1 MRFESTGSL
10 EALKL
15 CRSPSASASQ
25 AGFTLIEA
33 LVALSIVALALTSI
47 GALMAT
53 STRGSRALEERLL
66 RLQEAR
72 ALLTRL
78 PDRDELL
85 AAPISGR
92 TARHGWRIE
101 VSPLL
106 GGNTA
111 KPQVWQPLQV
121 TLTMRSSTGA
131 AMTVSTVRLQHRDV
145 P

>member
-1 MRFESTGSL
+1 
-10 EALKL
+10 
-15 CRSPSASASQ
+15 
-25 AGFTLIEA
+25 LIEA
-33 LVALSIVALALTSI
+33 LVALSIVALSLASI

-78 PDRDELL
+78 PDRDELP
-85 AAPISGR
+85 AGQISGR
-92 TARHGWRIE
+92 TARHAWQIE
-101 VSPLL
+101 VSPLI

-111 KPQVWQPLQV
+111 RAQVWQPLQM
-121 TLTMRSSTGA
+121 TLTIRSSTGG
-131 AMTVSTVRLQHRDV
+131 AMNVSTVRLQHRDV

>member
-1 MRFESTGSL
+1 
-10 EALKL
+10 L

-53 STRGSRALEERLL
+53 SARGSRSLEERLI

-78 PDRDELL
+78 PGRDELVTGQM
-85 AAPISGR
+85 SGQ
-92 TARHGWRIE
+92 TQRHAWRIE
-101 VSPLL
+101 VSPLT
-106 GGNTA
+106 GGNPA
-111 KPQVWQPLQV
+111 KEQVWQPQQI
-121 TLTMRSSTGA
+121 TLTIRSSTGA
-131 AMTVSTVRLQHRDV
+131 AMNIRTIRLQHRDL